1 MNTLIVSTFTC
12 SFESFEK
19 FVAEFHEEEG
29 HKFVK
34 EYELIKVNDG
44 KSHLILQVIDHD
56 GFAYATSTPEMKE
69 WDKANGYED
78 TVFSLELIE

>member
-44 KSHLILQVIDHD
+44 KSHLILQVKDHD
-56 GFAYATSTPEMKE
+56 GFGDAKSTPEIKE
-69 WDKANGYED
+69 WEKANGYEEN
-78 TVFSLELIE
+78 VYSLKLIE